1 MRTGLS
7 LGTRSV
13 FCCFVLVYEGNEGLW
28 CRLSARE
35 ITMRDWKFTR
45 MMKQSGLQFTE
56 KQLLKI
62 VGGLG
67 NKGQWKQAL
76 SAVEWVYNDKENKRY
91 KSR

>member
-1 MRTGLS
+1 
-7 LGTRSV
+7 
-13 FCCFVLVYEGNEGLW
+13 
-28 CRLSARE
+28 
-35 ITMRDWKFTR
+35 